1 MLYLLSIK
9 VFIQFHIK
17 LFILALPIY
26 FDITVISACLTIFSL
41 VLIVSL
47 VSFYYL
53 HC

>member
-9 VFIQFHIK
+9 VIIQFHIK

-26 FDITVISACLTIFSL
+26 FHITVIS

-47 VSFYYL
+47 VSFYYF

>member
-9 VFIQFHIK
+9 VIIQFHIK

-26 FDITVISACLTIFSL
+26 FHITVISVCLTLFSS

-47 VSFYYL
+47 VSFYYF